1 LKCTIHIK
9 KGKKMRKIIIDGKQ
23 IVTNYGE
30 KTMSN
35 LVSGNDLPNHDMYMR
50 ENRETNEDFFKRL
63 VGYGYTRI
71 RFGEVSTRIRGFHD
85 VVAYCQKKEN
95 EYD

>member
-1 LKCTIHIK
+1 
-9 KGKKMRKIIIDGKQ
+9 MRKIIIDGKQ

-30 KTMSN
+30 KTMGN

-50 ENRETNEDFFKRL
+50 KSRETNEDFFKRL
-63 VGYGYTRI
+63 VEYGYTRI

-85 VVAYCQKKEN
+85 VVAYCQKKKMN
-95 EYD
+95 MMNNIILIKYKQ

>member
-1 LKCTIHIK
+1 
-9 KGKKMRKIIIDGKQ
+9 MRKIIIDGKQ

-30 KTMSN
+30 KTMNN

-50 ENRETNEDFFKRL
+50 KSRETNEDFFKRL
-63 VGYGYTRI
+63 VEYGYTRI

-95 EYD
+95 KYDE